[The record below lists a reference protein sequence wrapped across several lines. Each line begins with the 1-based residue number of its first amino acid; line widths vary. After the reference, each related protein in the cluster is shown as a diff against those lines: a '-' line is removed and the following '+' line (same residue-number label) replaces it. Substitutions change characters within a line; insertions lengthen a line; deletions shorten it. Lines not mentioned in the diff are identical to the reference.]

1 MVLHD
6 LNLAARYADH
16 LVAVAGGKVYA
27 EGTAEEVLTPEM
39 IRAVFGLRALIVQD
53 EVSLR
58 PMMLPIGRHA
68 VRTDRPLE

>member
-1 MVLHD
+1 
-6 LNLAARYADH
+6 
-16 LVAVAGGKVYA
+16 
-27 EGTAEEVLTPEM
+27 
-39 IRAVFGLRALIVQD
+39 VQD

>member
-1 MVLHD
+1 
-6 LNLAARYADH
+6 
-16 LVAVAGGKVYA
+16 
-27 EGTAEEVLTPEM
+27 
-39 IRAVFGLRALIVQD
+39 VFGLRALIVQD